1 MLMVNLVELI
11 GSVAGVMTTFAF
23 LPQLIHTFK
32 TKSVDDL
39 NLGALVTFDLGL
51 VLWLIY
57 GIARHSW
64 PMIFA
69 NCVTLAFQ
77 LGILYLKLR
86 YRPMKSKRENE
97 LRAQRQSAR

>member
-1 MLMVNLVELI
+1 MANIVELI
-11 GSVAGVMTTFAF
+11 GAVAGVLTTVAF

-39 NLGALVTFDLGL
+39 NLGALVTFDVGL

-57 GIARHSW
+57 GIARHSL

-86 YRPMKSKRENE
+86 YRVAKLEQEGEAARPS
-97 LRAQRQSAR
+97 AQSAD